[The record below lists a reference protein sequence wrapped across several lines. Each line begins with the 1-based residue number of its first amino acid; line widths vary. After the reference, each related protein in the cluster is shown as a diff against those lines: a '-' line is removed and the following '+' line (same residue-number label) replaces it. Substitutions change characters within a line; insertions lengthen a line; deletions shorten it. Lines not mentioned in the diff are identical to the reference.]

1 MTRATVVLLL
11 LVVGLAGP
19 AFAGPERPI
28 ADVKSLAGEWRA
40 VGGTTPAAI
49 RIQPDGS
56 YEGVAASGAKTT
68 GKVMVT
74 AGKAS
79 YRSTGSSHGRVIAAE
94 VVTSENR
101 ITSPRN
107 ANQAPLPTLQR
118 ASP

>member
-79 YRSTGSSHGRVIAAE
+79 YRSTGSEGTVALTREGGKDVLTFTASNQRGSARLERV
-94 VVTSENR
+94 R
-101 ITSPRN
+101 
-107 ANQAPLPTLQR
+107 
-118 ASP
+118 

>member
-1 MTRATVVLLL
+1 MTRAAVVLLL

-19 AFAGPERPI
+19 AIAGPERPI

-79 YRSTGSSHGRVIAAE
+79 YRSTGSEGT
-94 VVTSENR
+94 VTLSREGGKDVL
-101 ITSPRN
+101 TFTA
-107 ANQAPLPTLQR
+107 ANQRGSARLER
-118 ASP
+118 VR